1 MGYTRPAGTMWLFG
15 VAPETATMQI
25 SPYEMFRRDLR
36 VVGTF
41 AINRTFQEAI
51 AMIEGGVVDV
61 TPLVS
66 HTVTLQDFE
75 AGLELAEHDPDRM
88 KVQFDVAGS

>member
-1 MGYTRPAGTMWLFG
+1 L
-15 VAPETATMQI
+15 QL
-25 SPYEMFRRDLR
+25 SPYELFRRDLR
-36 VVGTF
+36 VVATF

-61 TPLVS
+61 KPLVS
-66 HTVTLQDFE
+66 HTVPLTDFE
-75 AGLELAEHDPDRM
+75 AGLDLAENDPDRM